1 MSPRFH
7 TFCENFH
14 VTCKYLIALPIKIHQ
29 VNCYFIQSPKWLT
42 LSEWQWN
49 WYNHTMSLNG
59 KYSHR
64 IAIFTLRHFL
74 RFEMNHSIHCIEK
87 WNEMKWCHIFN
98 QYLPVVCWTQT
109 KRQFFSLSLSA
120 FCCYCRCWRNVKRK
134 MIRKY
139 FGFIYTLLSNKIHCF
154 RFKLDSTHIRRNKAQ
169 RRRTRKDMFLFLRYL
184 VLFLFACAK
193 VIAIESCNS
202 RWIFQV
208 IDFKHIL

>member
-64 IAIFTLRHFL
+64 IALFILRHFL
-74 RFEMNHSIHCIEK
+74 RIEMNHSIHCIEK

-109 KRQFFSLSLSA
+109 KRQFFSLSLS
-120 FCCYCRCWRNVKRK
+120 
-134 MIRKY
+134 
-139 FGFIYTLLSNKIHCF
+139 LLSVVIAVVDEMWREKWSENI
-154 RFKLDSTHIRRNKAQ
+154 
-169 RRRTRKDMFLFLRYL
+169 L
-184 VLFLFACAK
+184 VLFTLYFQTKSIVFALNLTQRTYGETKPNEEEHEKICSYFCATLCYFYLHAPK
-193 VIAIESCNS
+193 
-202 RWIFQV
+202 
-208 IDFKHIL
+208 